1 MDDRF
6 SARMSCVC
14 LMLAL
19 ALAGCEQG
27 SATQGSSGSA
37 SASVPAA
44 DARMAREKTEAELA
58 LEERSAAMQ
67 RTILEAS
74 GSGAALG
81 GAAGMGFGLRSALIG
96 AIAGAAGGASA
107 GSYVALLQQEYE
119 NDEERLDRVIL
130 DLDQANAD
138 AEAVLEAMRAVLAEQ
153 TAEIAAI
160 RASIATDANAQAA
173 LEVELDSLQENV
185 GQMQA
190 AITGADKRLE
200 DAQLARGILET
211 GQAAPALDPRLGE
224 LSRRIA
230 AMREIATTLSQGA

>member
-6 SARMSCVC
+6 SARMSCAC
-14 LMLAL
+14 LMLAI
-19 ALAGCEQG
+19 AVAGCEQG
-27 SATQGSSGSA
+27 SAMQSSSGSA
-37 SASVPAA
+37 ATSASAA
-44 DARMAREKTEAELA
+44 YGERAREKTEAELA
-58 LEERSAAMQ
+58 LERRSAAMQ
-67 RTILEAS
+67 RTIIEAS

-81 GAAGMGFGLRSALIG
+81 GAAGVGFGLRSALIG
-96 AIAGAAGGASA
+96 AIAGTTAGASA

-119 NDEERLDRVIL
+119 NDEERLDRMIV

-185 GQMQA
+185 AEMQA

-211 GQAAPALDPRLGE
+211 EQAAPALDPRLGE

-230 AMREIATTLSQGA
+230 AMRDIATTLSQGA